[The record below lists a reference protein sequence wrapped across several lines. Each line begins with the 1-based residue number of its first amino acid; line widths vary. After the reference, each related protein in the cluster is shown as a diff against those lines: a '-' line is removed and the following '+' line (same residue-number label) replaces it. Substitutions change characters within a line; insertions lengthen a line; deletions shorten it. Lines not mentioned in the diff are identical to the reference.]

1 VRARDLSHVVTSS
14 CYRPYPCDICGKA
27 FRRQDHLRDHRYI
40 HSKEKPFKCSD
51 CGKGFCQ
58 SRTLAVH
65 KILHYEESPH
75 RCPICQRSFNQ
86 RSNLKTHL
94 QTHTDIKPKQ
104 LLEIA
109 DRLETTPHKPT
120 CSPKLQINNDRAEE
134 SPEEELIDVG
144 ETEELKF
151 KKILISS
158 QKIKRESDDESNNLV
173 PKLERSHS
181 FSIAELI
188 RK

>member
-1 VRARDLSHVVTSS
+1 M
-14 CYRPYPCDICGKA
+14 
-27 FRRQDHLRDHRYI
+27 
-40 HSKEKPFKCSD
+40 
-51 CGKGFCQ
+51 
-58 SRTLAVH
+58 
-65 KILHYEESPH
+65 
-75 RCPICQRSFNQ
+75 
-86 RSNLKTHL
+86 
-94 QTHTDIKPKQ
+94 
-104 LLEIA
+104 LEIA

-120 CSPKLQINNDRAEE
+120 CSPKLQANNDLAEDD
-134 SPEEELIDVG
+134 ELIDVG

-158 QKIKRESDDESNNLV
+158 QKIKRETEKEESNNLV

>member
-1 VRARDLSHVVTSS
+1 M
-14 CYRPYPCDICGKA
+14 
-27 FRRQDHLRDHRYI
+27 RDHRYI
-40 HSKEKPFKCSD
+40 HSKEKPFKCGD

-65 KILHYEESPH
+65 KILHFEEAPH
-75 RCPICQRSFNQ
+75 RCPVCQRSFNQ

-94 QTHTDIKPKQ
+94 LTHTDIKPKQ

-109 DRLETTPHKPT
+109 ERLEANSSHKPT
-120 CSPKLQINNDRAEE
+120 CSTRGVNSPGLDDIADEEVINVCDNEEDIKVNLKKLLLASQVSRA
-134 SPEEELIDVG
+134 I
-144 ETEELKF
+144 
-151 KKILISS
+151 
-158 QKIKRESDDESNNLV
+158 

-181 FSIAELI
+181 FSIEELM

>member
-1 VRARDLSHVVTSS
+1 M
-14 CYRPYPCDICGKA
+14 
-27 FRRQDHLRDHRYI
+27 
-40 HSKEKPFKCSD
+40 
-51 CGKGFCQ
+51 
-58 SRTLAVH
+58 
-65 KILHYEESPH
+65 KILHYEEAPH

-120 CSPKLQINNDRAEE
+120 CSPKLQANTDLAEDD
-134 SPEEELIDVG
+134 ELIDVG

-158 QKIKRESDDESNNLV
+158 QKIKRETEKEESNNLV

>member
-1 VRARDLSHVVTSS
+1 M
-14 CYRPYPCDICGKA
+14 
-27 FRRQDHLRDHRYI
+27 
-40 HSKEKPFKCSD
+40 
-51 CGKGFCQ
+51 
-58 SRTLAVH
+58 
-65 KILHYEESPH
+65 
-75 RCPICQRSFNQ
+75 
-86 RSNLKTHL
+86 
-94 QTHTDIKPKQ
+94 
-104 LLEIA
+104 LEIA

-120 CSPKLQINNDRAEE
+120 CSPKLQLNNDED
-134 SPEEELIDVG
+134 EELIDVG

-158 QKIKRESDDESNNLV
+158 QKIKRETEKEESNNLV